1 MGYTHTT
8 SLAVTGLPT
17 PQIVA
22 VDDDD
27 RREMIFYAKKG
38 NAYLSFGNG
47 NHDETSIEV
56 TEGSFFGTEITVL
69 DKVTYTIT
77 TSGIWCTYEGFNV
90 TYLEEYLYYESQV
103 GGSTG
108 EIIVITDRQAEVCL
122 AYNKLI
128 LTYNNEPLA
137 YNLNR
142 RGYYNL
148 PPVFK
153 TNRR

>member
-8 SLAVTGLPT
+8 SLVVDGTQT
-17 PQIVA
+17 PQVIA

-27 RREMIFYAKKG
+27 RREMIFYAKNG
-38 NAYLSFGNG
+38 NANLSFGNG
-47 NHDETSIEV
+47 NHVETSITV
-56 TEGSFFGTEITVL
+56 PEGTFFGTEITVL
-69 DKVTYTIT
+69 DKVTYTARQDKIFA
-77 TSGIWCTYEGFNV
+77 TYMTHQA
-90 TYLEEYLYYESQV
+90 TYLDEKLFY
-103 GGSTG
+103 GKNDGTG
-108 EIIVITDRQAEVCL
+108 EIIAITDRQSNVCL
-122 AYNKLI
+122 AYDRLI

-142 RGYYNL
+142 RGYYNI